1 MIAGLAILRAAFV
14 LGIIAFLVGV
24 GWWGRGI
31 KAERDIAQLTQR
43 WTAESH
49 AQIQAAF
56 AETERRLAAQKEITD
71 AANLRARQAR
81 RDADA
86 AATAALGLRE
96 RAQDL
101 AARADA
107 CDPATAAERPAG
119 RLADVLDACV
129 GEYRAVAEAADRAIG
144 AGLVCESAYQALT
157 PN

>member
-1 MIAGLAILRAAFV
+1 MIAGLALRVAFV
-14 LGIIAFLVGV
+14 AGIVAFLAGG
-24 GWWGRGI
+24 GWWARGV
-31 KAERDIAQLTQR
+31 KAERDIAQLTER

-49 AQIQAAF
+49 KAIQAAY

-96 RAQDL
+96 HAQAL

-119 RLADVLDACV
+119 RLADVLDSCV
-129 GEYRAVAEAADRAIG
+129 TEYRAVAEAADRAIG
-144 AGLVCESAYQALT
+144 AGLVCESAYQSLSVT
-157 PN
+157 R